1 MEWSSG
7 HYPGKLQAAIRHFE
21 TVYTAWDGDTLAG
34 PVCAMDDG
42 AMTAYIHYLLV
53 RPEYQHR
60 GIGRLMMDHLLQ
72 FVNDHGVRGTEIF
85 VELCAVPDKAPFYEK
100 LGMEKTDDIM
110 MHNKIEW
117 TGFTVT

>member
-53 RPEYQHR
+53 RPEYQHT
-60 GIGRLMMDHLLQ
+60 GIGTHL
-72 FVNDHGVRGTEIF
+72 
-85 VELCAVPDKAPFYEK
+85 VELMKDRYRDLLPISPAAGRKEGGLRSAPRIPMA
-100 LGMEKTDDIM
+100 GQ
-110 MHNKIEW
+110 
-117 TGFTVT
+117 